1 MATSRSCPAES
12 AVKLIG
18 GRWKIIIL
26 WYLFQGVHRHAELR
40 RALNGVTQKV
50 LTQQLRGME
59 RDGLVTRRIYAQVPP
74 KVEYSLTPLG
84 MSLKPI
90 VEAIHQWG
98 LAHGVTE
105 K

>member
-1 MATSRSCPAES
+1 
-12 AVKLIG
+12 
-18 GRWKIIIL
+18 L
-26 WYLFQGVHRHAELR
+26 WHLFQGVHRYSELR
-40 RALNGVTQKV
+40 RALSGVTQKV
-50 LTQQLRGME
+50 LTQQLRDME

-84 MSLKPI
+84 MSLKPV

-98 LAHGVTE
+98 LAHGCRE